1 MARNGG
7 GAWWNDE
14 SQSWVSGPAP
24 AGPPPVPEPA
34 PGLVPRPA
42 PGTGQ
47 GTGPMVPFPP
57 LPPLPPEPPS
67 YVPASPGPPEPPTP
81 GPSRHVLVAAVAA
94 AVLVAGGIGG
104 WLLWGRDGGDG
115 GRTGHGASAAA
126 GASAPGSDSASAP
139 PSDSASPSP
148 SDSDSASADATTPPI
163 GYRLVEDED
172 GFTVAVPEGWSRT
185 TAGGSVFFNA
195 PDDSSLM
202 QVFEIGEPG
211 LSPYE
216 ALKTVSRDV
225 AKNPDFEQISLEE
238 TGVDEAELV
247 YAYHRSEGRRQV
259 VARAFVGDDAVRR
272 IVLVG
277 GPDTDWP
284 KQREIL
290 DTALRYFKPTIS

>member
-47 GTGPMVPFPP
+47 GTGPVVPLPP

-67 YVPASPGPPEPPTP
+67 YVPASPGSPEPPTP

-104 WLLWGRDGGDG
+104 WLLWGRDGGDS
-115 GRTGHGASAAA
+115 GRAGHGASAAP
-126 GASAPGSDSASAP
+126 GASAPGSDSASAS
-139 PSDSASPSP
+139 PSDSGSPSP
-148 SDSDSASADATTPPI
+148 SDSASADATPPI
-163 GYRLVEDED
+163 GYRIVEDED

-211 LSPYE
+211 LTPYE

-238 TGVDEAELV
+238 TGADEAELV

-290 DTALRYFKPTIS
+290 DTALRYFKPTTS